1 MFIKTKL
8 LVPINI
14 FIINFIVIAI
24 YWHNSIENTFNSQ
37 IFIEIDHQSIEQF
50 FQWEELLVVLSVDFV
65 LC

>member
-24 YWHNSIENTFNSQ
+24 YWHNSIKSTFNSQ
-37 IFIEIDHQSIEQF
+37 IVIEIDHQSIEQF